1 MNRDSVSTSEV
12 ISQLRLPL
20 IVLVTFAHSYGG
32 VAPGYSLIG
41 SGWDSYE
48 VLKLVV
54 SQTLVKV
61 VVPVFFMISGYLFF
75 RNVETWSLQV
85 YWGKITRRLWT
96 LLLPYVAWNLLMA
109 VKLHFLNF
117 SFSQFLNFSISQS
130 LIFSFSQF
138 LNFTR
143 AGMQTDWLGQAHW
156 MTAPC
161 NMPLWFL
168 RDLMVVSLLTP
179 VLYWVLRRWG
189 GWVMAVLTLVY
200 LSGVGAFPVP
210 GVSMYAIYFFSL
222 GAFMSIHRRDPIA
235 ATLSVEKPAY
245 VLSVLLGVAMVLT
258 YRTLVFSPLMLA
270 FRLTGAV
277 AVICLAYRLL
287 SATRHRL
294 PLTVCRAS
302 YFLYLGHYVFF
313 LSFIDAW
320 MLQSPPASP
329 SASTLVLCVHYI
341 AAPLVKA
348 ALFVAVYVA
357 WCRLRSLLF
366 SAKK

>member
-1 MNRDSVSTSEV
+1 MNKDSVSTSEV

-75 RNVETWSLQV
+75 RNVETWNLQV
-85 YWGKITRRLWT
+85 YWGKIRRRLWT
-96 LLLPYVAWNLLMA
+96 LLLPYVVWNLLMA
-109 VKLHFLNF
+109 VKLHLFTF
-117 SFSQFLNFSISQS
+117 SPLHSFTFSPLH
-130 LIFSFSQF
+130 L
-138 LNFTR
+138 FTFIQR
-143 AGMQTDWLGQAHW
+143 AGMQTDWLGQEHW

-168 RDLMVVSLLTP
+168 RDLMVVSLFTP

-200 LSGVGAFPVP
+200 LSGIGAFPVP

-235 ATLSVEKPAY
+235 AALSVEKPAY

-258 YRTLVFSPLMLA
+258 YRTQVFSPLMLA
-270 FRLTGAV
+270 FRLTGAM
-277 AVICLAYRLL
+277 AMICLAYRLL

-294 PLTVCRAS
+294 SSTVCRAS